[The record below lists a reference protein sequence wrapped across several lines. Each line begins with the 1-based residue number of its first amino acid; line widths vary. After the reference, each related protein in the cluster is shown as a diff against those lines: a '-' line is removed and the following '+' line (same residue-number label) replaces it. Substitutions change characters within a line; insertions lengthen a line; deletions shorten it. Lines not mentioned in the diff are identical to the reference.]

1 MTLDSSLDPVAA
13 ERLSHARSL
22 FTSDLSINEYALLH
36 GAGFEP
42 VELVMGVSI
51 YHVGYQISGLRQQ
64 QELTVLTEAMYRSRW
79 NAMERM
85 QAEADSL
92 GADGIVGVRLDW
104 RPHGEAREHIEFLA
118 VGTAVRFV
126 PAPGSFRRPDGQAFS
141 SHLSGQDLV
150 TLLATG
156 HAPLAFV
163 LGNCVYHVA
172 AQGFM
177 QTLKQMGRNTEM
189 PQWTQGN
196 YEARELAMS
205 RMQAEA
211 ERDGATGV
219 VGVRFR
225 VHNYVWGSH
234 TLEFYADGTAI
245 RDHGDPAATV
255 KPTYTLPMA

>member
-1 MTLDSSLDPVAA
+1 
-13 ERLSHARSL
+13 
-22 FTSDLSINEYALLH
+22 
-36 GAGFEP
+36 
-42 VELVMGVSI
+42 
-51 YHVGYQISGLRQQ
+51 
-64 QELTVLTEAMYRSRW
+64 
-79 NAMERM
+79 
-85 QAEADSL
+85 
-92 GADGIVGVRLDW
+92 
-104 RPHGEAREHIEFLA
+104 
-118 VGTAVRFV
+118 
-126 PAPGSFRRPDGQAFS
+126 
-141 SHLSGQDLV
+141 
-150 TLLATG
+150 
-156 HAPLAFV
+156 
-163 LGNCVYHVA
+163 
-172 AQGFM
+172 M